1 MRPEKPRSLSLK
13 SHYVSQGS
21 MLIAPHRPGCMAR
34 LREPLVCLLVL
45 EVTRLARSV
54 SVQCPAQP
62 PWRTVPGLSA
72 IAGVRDRETQVG
84 VDTLLRE
91 SPDSSDLALFPDC
104 PANGLCCFDGCAD
117 TCVDL
122 PKPTAPPTTLGPAPL
137 QVEPVV
143 AESKPEPAPGY
154 SYPVPEIPFE
164 LPAPS
169 RPPSGLPTLYEV
181 PF

>member
-13 SHYVSQGS
+13 SQYVSQGS
-21 MLIAPHRPGCMAR
+21 MLIAPHRPGCMAG
-34 LREPLVCLLVL
+34 LGAPLVCLLVL
-45 EVTRLARSV
+45 EVPRLARSV
-54 SVQCPAQP
+54 SVQRPAQP
-62 PWRTVPGLSA
+62 PWRTVPELSA
-72 IAGVRDRETQVG
+72 IAGVRDRETQAS
-84 VDTLLRE
+84 LRYTE

-122 PKPTAPPTTLGPAPL
+122 PKPTAPPTTLAPAPL

>member
-54 SVQCPAQP
+54 SVQCPTQP

-72 IAGVRDRETQVG
+72 TAGVRDRETQVG

-91 SPDSSDLALFPDC
+91 SPDCSDLALFPDC

>member
-1 MRPEKPRSLSLK
+1 MLTLY
-13 SHYVSQGS
+13 YV
-21 MLIAPHRPGCMAR
+21 
-34 LREPLVCLLVL
+34 
-45 EVTRLARSV
+45 T
-54 SVQCPAQP
+54 
-62 PWRTVPGLSA
+62 
-72 IAGVRDRETQVG
+72 
-84 VDTLLRE
+84 LRE
-91 SPDSSDLALFPDC
+91 SQDSSDLALFPDC

>member
-1 MRPEKPRSLSLK
+1 M
-13 SHYVSQGS
+13 
-21 MLIAPHRPGCMAR
+21 
-34 LREPLVCLLVL
+34 
-45 EVTRLARSV
+45 
-54 SVQCPAQP
+54 
-62 PWRTVPGLSA
+62 PGLSA